1 MRKTITPGQI
11 SKNNLNLIYQ
21 YIYQNDSVSQQDISY
36 ALHLSRPTVSAKIN
50 ELEDR
55 GLICR
60 AGQIN
65 SELVGRKAVAYSVV
79 PDYRVAIGVE
89 VMKDLFKILVV
100 DLKGN
105 YYHRTVIDMDYENSE
120 DYIRRFCE
128 EVNRYIQSLSYK
140 KEQILGIGMAFQ
152 GLVNA
157 EGTRITYGKILDCT
171 GLSID
176 RFETYLPFPCRFL
189 HDASAAADSELW
201 ASPELSDFIYMNI
214 SVHLGAALVNGRRIL
229 TGKHGYSGTVE
240 HIQLVPNGRKCY
252 CGKLGC
258 TETVC
263 SMSAL
268 LGDEDEESFFEK
280 LSAGDPHTAER
291 WQTYLYHLALA
302 IHDMHLLYNE
312 DFILGGYMASHLR
325 EQDLQKIY
333 ENIERISPFPETLDY
348 VHLGK
353 MPKHSITYGA
363 ALPYIHDFLT
373 GNLIDA

>member
-120 DYIRRFCE
+120 DYIRRFMDYP
-128 EVNRYIQSLSYK
+128 VM
-140 KEQILGIGMAFQ
+140 GFD
-152 GLVNA
+152 GL
-157 EGTRITYGKILDCT
+157 TYGE
-171 GLSID
+171 G
-176 RFETYLPFPCRFL
+176 FYLP
-189 HDASAAADSELW
+189 
-201 ASPELSDFIYMNI
+201 MM
-214 SVHLGAALVNGRRIL
+214 
-229 TGKHGYSGTVE
+229 
-240 HIQLVPNGRKCY
+240 
-252 CGKLGC
+252 
-258 TETVC
+258 
-263 SMSAL
+263 SMV
-268 LGDEDEESFFEK
+268 K
-280 LSAGDPHTAER
+280 
-291 WQTYLYHLALA
+291 
-302 IHDMHLLYNE
+302 
-312 DFILGGYMASHLR
+312 
-325 EQDLQKIY
+325 
-333 ENIERISPFPETLDY
+333 
-348 VHLGK
+348 
-353 MPKHSITYGA
+353 
-363 ALPYIHDFLT
+363 
-373 GNLIDA
+373 